1 MEDDMPANLS
11 RLGLTALLL
20 LTVQLVWSEPSRLT
34 DEYVAELQDQCEARR
49 SEELAPIRAQKTQ
62 ACIEQQLKT
71 PDHCKRYYRTY
82 GNTTAG
88 PGGGMYQGYFYDL
101 PECQR
106 WIEARE
112 QLHQSRSRP

>member
-1 MEDDMPANLS
+1 MPVTLS
-11 RLGLTALLL
+11 LPGLAVLLVL
-20 LTVQLVWSEPSRLT
+20 SSLPAWSERSQLNDETVARLQS
-34 DEYVAELQDQCEARR
+34 ECEARR
-49 SEELAPIRAQKTQ
+49 QEMLAPIRAQKTQ
-62 ACIEQQLKT
+62 ACIEQQLKS
-71 PDHCKRYYRTY
+71 PGHCERYYQTY

-106 WIEARE
+106 WLEARE

>member
-1 MEDDMPANLS
+1 MPAEFS
-11 RLGLTALLL
+11 RPVLAALLL
-20 LTVQLVWSEPSRLT
+20 LTVLPAWSQHSRLT
-34 DEYVAELQDQCEARR
+34 DDYVAELQQQCEARR
-49 SEELAPIRAQKTQ
+49 SEELAPIRARKTQ

-71 PDHCKRYYRTY
+71 PDHCERYYRTY

-106 WIEARE
+106 WLEARE